1 MMCNF
6 WHVLTGLVSDR
17 PGFPKMRYTIAGSE
31 WWGENDAHCFIFHVR
46 ERKQTS
52 KEKKVGTNSGQT
64 VTGSWRFS
72 SLKGKAFQAPFKF
85 SWFLGFLFH
94 SDLGYG
100 PVVSTWGALRYSFNL
115 GGVWNI
121 RQQAGF
127 LSRRCG
133 YSFFTSCFPCFALRH
148 GFVNICLSQLF
159 KSGLEWCMIFLEQAL
174 GIIKEAT
181 WSYCIV
187 FCHFQ
192 STDLT
197 LVG

>member
-1 MMCNF
+1 MMPIALSFMWGKENKLLKKRK
-6 WHVLTGLVSDR
+6 WELTQDRQSQDPGGLV
-17 PGFPKMRYTIAGSE
+17 P
-31 WWGENDAHCFIFHVR
+31 W
-46 ERKQTS
+46 
-52 KEKKVGTNSGQT
+52 
-64 VTGSWRFS
+64 
-72 SLKGKAFQAPFKF
+72 KGKLFKAPFKF

-133 YSFFTSCFPCFALRH
+133 YSFFTSCFPCFSLRH